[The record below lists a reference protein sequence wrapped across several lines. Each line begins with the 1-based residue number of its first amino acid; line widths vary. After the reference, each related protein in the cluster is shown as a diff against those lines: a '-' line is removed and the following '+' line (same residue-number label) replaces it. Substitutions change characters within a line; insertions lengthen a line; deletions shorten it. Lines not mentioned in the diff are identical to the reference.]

1 MKRLA
6 AILLI
11 SAMLLGVFC
20 GCGNNTE
27 DDKAVWLPYGLEF
40 GQSHDAVRQTLA
52 QKAITVPEPIAT
64 LLNNGYSTSCIYEGD
79 SAFEWDFLHS
89 DTLKEYSTSQDGTRK
104 AEYSLLF
111 ANWEF
116 SFNENKELYEMR
128 SSFTADG
135 ELENTI
141 VSEISDYCNGVFGK
155 QSSADT
161 SNSSVAASWGN
172 SKMSVCIKTSKA
184 DITDNMIAHYDKV
197 FTEIGMSS
205 ASIDNTEILN
215 ADFSVESKK
224 ITVAVRCNDFVP
236 LNMHNDI
243 YYPTVDEYMTQLKE
257 TFPSF
262 NIKLSSD
269 DGQSCSFVVEDLI
282 TVHCYLNSDKTMG
295 AVIGKFG
302 NIDWLEHADQVA
314 KCRLLLDQI
323 IHPFVALSYNSNY
336 SIRDF
341 LDDTGDSK
349 KFTVSGD
356 DFDISFDLGK
366 GTYRCYSD
374 RDAKKI
380 SCGFSYFDN

>member
-161 SNSSVAASWGN
+161 SNSSVAASWEN
-172 SKMSVCIKTSKA
+172 NKMSVCIKTSKA

-205 ASIDNTEILN
+205 ASIDNTETLST
-215 ADFSVESKK
+215 DFSVESK
-224 ITVAVRCNDFVP
+224 IFTVAVRCNDFVP
-236 LNMHNDI
+236 LSIHNDT
-243 YYPTVDEYMTQLKE
+243 YYPTVDEYITKLKE

-262 NIKLSSD
+262 NIKFTLD
-269 DGQSCSFVVEDLI
+269 NGQTYGFVVEDLV
-282 TVHCYLNSDKTMG
+282 TVYCYLNSDKTMG
-295 AVIGKFG
+295 AIVGKIN
-302 NIDWLEHADQVA
+302 NIDWIEHSDLVA
-314 KCRLLLDQI
+314 ECRLLLDQI

-336 SIRDF
+336 SIQDF
-341 LDDTGDSK
+341 LDDTENSK
-349 KFTVSGD
+349 NLTISGD
-356 DFDISFDLGK
+356 DFDISFDLGS

-374 RDAKKI
+374 RGAKKI